1 MKKTLL
7 LLLAALMAVACN
19 SNRYTIDGIFTVEDG
34 TPVWL
39 IDLGAQDTLAGTKVT
54 GGQFHFEGK
63 TDAVLYVYIGTGNKR
78 IRTLLEPGNLK
89 VDLDER
95 TSSGTPRVDQYVA
108 YQSQYYSYLQQR
120 NEARKEL
127 NARKETLS
135 SADFNAAWDSLNRA
149 CERQQALLA
158 DSLVAAHPNDLMG
171 ALAMADLGDRDAARF
186 LQRREEL
193 AEEVRSFYLVER
205 SYRTILALEQTAPGK
220 HFTDYLVPSGN
231 PDGSD
236 VRLSDYVGRGRY
248 ILLDHWAS
256 WCGPCKREIP
266 FLKRAWEQFH
276 GKKFEIVSIAVND
289 ARPDTEAAIAE
300 HGLPWPQI
308 LDAGKIPGEIYGV
321 NAIPQLILFA
331 PDGTILRRDLRGEQI
346 LTVLSEILR

>member
-1 MKKTLL
+1 M
-7 LLLAALMAVACN
+7 
-19 SNRYTIDGIFTVEDG
+19 R
-34 TPVWL
+34 
-39 IDLGAQDTLAGTKVT
+39 
-54 GGQFHFEGK
+54 
-63 TDAVLYVYIGTGNKR
+63 YVYIGTGNKR
-78 IRTLLEPGNLK
+78 IRTLLESGHLK

-95 TSSGTPRVDQYVA
+95 TASGTPRVDQYVA

-135 SADFNAAWDSLNRA
+135 SAEFNAAWDSLNRA
-149 CERQQALLA
+149 CEKRQALLA
-158 DSLVAAHPNDLMG
+158 DSLVAAHLNDLMG
-171 ALAMADLGDRDAARF
+171 ALAMEDLGDRDAARF

-220 HFTDYLVPSGN
+220 PFTDYLVPGGN

-289 ARPDTEAAIAE
+289 ARADTEAAIAE
-300 HGLPWPQI
+300 HDLPWPQI

>member
-7 LLLAALMAVACN
+7 LLLATLMAVACN

-39 IDLGAQDTLAGTKVT
+39 IDLGAQDTLAGTEVT

-63 TDAVLYVYIGTGNKR
+63 TDAMRYVYIGTGNKR
-78 IRTLLEPGNLK
+78 IRTLLEPGRLK
-89 VDLDER
+89 VDIDER
-95 TSSGTPRVDQYVA
+95 TASGTPRVDQYVA
-108 YQSQYYSYLQQR
+108 FQSQYYGYLQQR

-171 ALAMADLGDRDAARF
+171 ALAMEDLGDCDAARF

-205 SYRTILALEQTAPGK
+205 SYRTILALKQTAPGK
-220 HFTDYLVPSGN
+220 HFTDYLVPGGN

-266 FLKRAWEQFH
+266 FLKRTWEQFH
-276 GKKFEIVSIAVND
+276 GKKFEIVSIAVSD
-289 ARPDTEAAIAE
+289 ARADTEAAIAE
-300 HGLPWPQI
+300 HDLPWPQI

>member
-7 LLLAALMAVACN
+7 LLAVALVAVACN

-39 IDLGAQDTLAGTKVT
+39 IDLGAQDTLAGTNVSA
-54 GGQFHFEGK
+54 GRFHFEGE
-63 TDAVLYVYIGTGNKR
+63 TDVVRYVYIGIGNKR
-78 IRTLLEPGNLK
+78 IRTLLEPGHLL

-95 TSSGTPRVDQYVA
+95 TSSGTPMVDQYVA
-108 YQSQYYSYLQQR
+108 YQSQYYGYLQQR
-120 NEARKEL
+120 NEARKAL
-127 NARKETLS
+127 NAKKESLS
-135 SADFNAAWDSLNRA
+135 PAEFNAAWDSLNRTYVQ
-149 CERQQALLA
+149 QQADLA
-158 DSLVAAHPNDLMG
+158 DSLVAAHPSDLMG
-171 ALAMADLGDRDAARF
+171 ALAMEDLGDRDAARF

-193 AEEVRSFYLVER
+193 AEDVRSFYIVDR
-205 SYRTILALEQTAPGK
+205 SYRTIQALEQTAPGK
-220 HFTDYLVPSGN
+220 PFTDYLIPGGN

-236 VRLSDYVGRGRY
+236 VRLSDYVGRGRC

-266 FLKRAWEQFH
+266 FLKHAWKQFH

-289 ARPDTEAAIAE
+289 ARADTEAAIAE
-300 HGLPWPQI
+300 HALPWPQI